1 MEPTSVVLVGKLA
14 IVFAALLLSLRA
26 GLKLTKSMLI
36 TIVATIVLYAIPL
49 KDTIKIWYKASTSFN
64 TISLVLILYLITLLQ
79 RILQNRK
86 QLSQVHT
93 NLDSLFNSRRI
104 TATVA
109 PIFIGLLP
117 SAAAMLICGEIVR
130 DTVGDALD
138 QEEQAFITSYFR
150 HIPESFLPTYAAV
163 ILMSELSGVS
173 IGTFVLGMLP
183 LEVLLYILGYWA
195 YIRRIPK
202 DTGLPPSENRGRV
215 AVELL
220 KNLWSIIAII
230 VLVIGFKW
238 SVLSATLAVI
248 IVCLPVYR
256 YKPREILPLLKDA
269 VEAPML
275 VNTYLIMVFK
285 DFIMHSG
292 AMDALPD
299 FFSHLPVPTYLVF
312 ALIFFFGTVVAG
324 AQAIIA
330 ICAVM
335 AFAAIPGG
343 GMPLMVLLMSFAY
356 AAMQISPTHI
366 CLFIAADDFDVP
378 MMALVRKTMPIIIVF
393 CLLTVPYYWL
403 LTAFF

>member
-230 VLVIGFKW
+230 ILVIGFKW
-238 SVLSATLAVI
+238 SVLAATLAVI

>member
-1 MEPTSVVLVGKLA
+1 
-14 IVFAALLLSLRA
+14 
-26 GLKLTKSMLI
+26 
-36 TIVATIVLYAIPL
+36 
-49 KDTIKIWYKASTSFN
+49 
-64 TISLVLILYLITLLQ
+64 
-79 RILQNRK
+79 
-86 QLSQVHT
+86 
-93 NLDSLFNSRRI
+93 
-104 TATVA
+104 
-109 PIFIGLLP
+109 
-117 SAAAMLICGEIVR
+117 MLICGEIVR

-150 HIPESFLPTYAAV
+150 PFRSFLPTYAAV

-202 DTGLPPSENRGRV
+202 DTGLPPSENRGHV

-292 AMDALPD
+292 PWMRCPTSFA
-299 FFSHLPVPTYLVF
+299 SPVPTYLVF
-312 ALIFFFGTVVAG
+312 ALIFFFEPSSRERRPSSPSA
-324 AQAIIA
+324 
-330 ICAVM
+330 
-335 AFAAIPGG
+335 PSW
-343 GMPLMVLLMSFAY
+343 PL
-356 AAMQISPTHI
+356 P
-366 CLFIAADDFDVP
+366 
-378 MMALVRKTMPIIIVF
+378 
-393 CLLTVPYYWL
+393 PYPEE
-403 LTAFF
+403 ACP

>member
-238 SVLSATLAVI
+238 SVLAATLAVI

-275 VNTYLIMVFK
+275 INTYLIMVFK

-299 FFSHLPVPTYLVF
+299 FFTHLPVPTYLVF

>member
-36 TIVATIVLYAIPL
+36 TIVATIILYAIPL

-195 YIRRIPK
+195 YIRKIPK
-202 DTGLPPSENRGRV
+202 DTGLPPSDNRGRV

-256 YKPREILPLLKDA
+256 YRPRDILPLLKDA
-269 VEAPML
+269 IEAPML

>member
-238 SVLSATLAVI
+238 SVLAATLAVI

-275 VNTYLIMVFK
+275 INTYLIMVFK

>member
-14 IVFAALLLSLRA
+14 VVFAALLLSLRA

-36 TIVATIVLYAIPL
+36 TIVATIILYAIPL

-195 YIRRIPK
+195 YIRKIPK
-202 DTGLPPSENRGRV
+202 DTGLPPSDNRGRV

-256 YKPREILPLLKDA
+256 YRPRDILPLLKDA
-269 VEAPML
+269 IEAPML

>member
-1 MEPTSVVLVGKLA
+1 
-14 IVFAALLLSLRA
+14 
-26 GLKLTKSMLI
+26 MLI

-202 DTGLPPSENRGRV
+202 DTGLPPSENRGHV

>member
-202 DTGLPPSENRGRV
+202 DTGLPLSENRGRV

-238 SVLSATLAVI
+238 SVLAATLAVI

-256 YKPREILPLLKDA
+256 YQPREILPLLKDA

-275 VNTYLIMVFK
+275 INTYLIMVFK

>member
-14 IVFAALLLSLRA
+14 IIFAALLLSLRA

-220 KNLWSIIAII
+220 KNLWSIVAII

>member
-230 VLVIGFKW
+230 ILVIGFKW
-238 SVLSATLAVI
+238 SVLAATLAVI

-275 VNTYLIMVFK
+275 INTYLIMVFK